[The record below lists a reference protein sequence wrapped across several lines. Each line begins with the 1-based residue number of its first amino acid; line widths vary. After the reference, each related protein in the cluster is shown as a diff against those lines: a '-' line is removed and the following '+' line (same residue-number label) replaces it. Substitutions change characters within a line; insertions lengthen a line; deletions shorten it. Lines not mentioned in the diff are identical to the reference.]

1 MLPVVALVG
10 RPNVGKSTLF
20 NRITHSRD
28 AIVANF
34 SGLTRDRKYG
44 EAQYDDKRFML
55 IDTGG
60 ITGEEET
67 GIDKAMVSQS
77 LLAIDEADIV
87 LFIVDARAGLMPDD
101 EWIIKAMRN
110 RSKPFHLVVNKIDG
124 IDIDVAMADFYSIG
138 AEKIFPITATH
149 GKGVKSLLEYVVEQ
163 LPEVEPE
170 LVDKGIKI
178 GIIGRP
184 NVGKSTLVNR
194 MLGEERVVVFDMPG
208 TTRDSIYI
216 NYERHGK
223 PYTLIDTAGIR
234 RKKNVKEVVEKFSI
248 VKTLQ
253 AIEDA
258 NVIILLVD
266 AHEDIVDQDLNLLGL
281 CMDAGRGLVIAVN
294 KWDGIDSDK
303 RNRIKSELDR
313 RLNFIDYAEVHFIS
327 ALHGSGVGKLYEAV
341 EKAYHSATVK
351 LQTRR
356 LTEILEVAVEQHQ
369 PPMISGRRIKLRY
382 AHAGG
387 SNPPII
393 VIHGNQTDRL
403 PEHYKRYLE
412 KVFRTQLGLWGTPI
426 RMAFKSSENP
436 FDERKNKVSTPKQ
449 VQKRVRPRDEKHANV
464 KKPGIKKKKS

>member
-44 EAQYDDKRFML
+44 EAYFDDKRFML

-60 ITGEEET
+60 ITGDEES
-67 GIDKAMVSQS
+67 GIDKAMASQS
-77 LLAIDEADIV
+77 MLAIEEADVV

-110 RSKPFHLVVNKIDG
+110 RSKPFHLIVNKIDG
-124 IDIDVAMADFYSIG
+124 VDIDVALADFYRVG

-149 GKGVKSLLEYVVEQ
+149 GRGVTSLLEHVVGL
-163 LPEVEPE
+163 LPEAEQEP
-170 LVDKGIKI
+170 VNKGIKI
-178 GIIGRP
+178 GVIGRP

-194 MLGEERVVVFDMPG
+194 MLGEERVVVYDMPG

-216 NYERHGK
+216 NYERHGQ
-223 PYTLIDTAGIR
+223 PYTLIDTAGVR
-234 RKKNVKEVVEKFSI
+234 RKRSVNQLIEKFSI

-258 NVIILLVD
+258 NVVILMVD
-266 AHEDIVDQDLNLLGL
+266 AHEDLVDQDLHLLGL

-294 KWDGIDSDK
+294 KWDGIDADQ
-303 RNRIKSELDR
+303 RNRVKSELDR
-313 RLNFIDYAEVHFIS
+313 RLNFIDYAEIHFIS
-327 ALHGSGVGKLYEAV
+327 ALHGSGVGKLYESV

-351 LQTRR
+351 LQTKR

-393 VIHGNQTDRL
+393 VIHGNQTQRL

-412 KVFRTQLGLWGTPI
+412 KTFRTQLGLWGTPI
-426 RMAFKSSENP
+426 RMELRSGENP
-436 FDERKNKVSTPKQ
+436 FDGRKNKFVE
-449 VQKRVRPRDEKHANV
+449 KRIV
-464 KKPGIKKKKS
+464 KKRDRLGSHKKKGIKKKKN

>member
-34 SGLTRDRKYG
+34 AGLTRDRKYG
-44 EAQYDDKRFML
+44 EAHFDNKRFML

-60 ITGEEET
+60 ITGEEES
-67 GIDKAMVSQS
+67 GIDRAMATQS
-77 LLAIDEADIV
+77 LQAIQEADIV
-87 LFIVDARAGLMPDD
+87 LLIVDARAGLMPDD
-101 EWIIKAMRN
+101 EWIIKTMRSQ
-110 RSKPFHLVVNKIDG
+110 SKPFCLVVNKIDG
-124 IDIDVAMADFYSIG
+124 IDIDVALADFYRIG
-138 AEKIFPITATH
+138 AERIFPITATH
-149 GKGVKSLLEYVVEQ
+149 GRGVKSLLEHVVSQ
-163 LPEVEPE
+163 LPEAEQEPVET
-170 LVDKGIKI
+170 GIKI
-178 GIIGRP
+178 AVIGRP

-194 MLGEERVVVFDMPG
+194 MLGEERVVVYDMPG

-223 PYTLIDTAGIR
+223 PYTIIDTAGVR
-234 RKKNVKEVVEKFSI
+234 RKKNVKETVEKFSI

-258 NVIILLVD
+258 NVVVLLVD
-266 AHEDIVDQDLNLLGL
+266 AHEDLVDQDLNLLGL

-294 KWDGIDSDK
+294 KWDGIDSEQ
-303 RNRIKSELDR
+303 RTRIKNELDR
-313 RLNFIDYAEVHFIS
+313 RLNFIDYAEIHFIS
-327 ALHGSGVGKLYEAV
+327 ALHGSGVGNLYESV
-341 EKAYHSATVK
+341 EKAYHSATAK

-369 PPMISGRRIKLRY
+369 PPMINGRRIKLRY

-412 KVFRTQLGLWGTPI
+412 KTFRTQMGLWGTPI
-426 RMAFKSSENP
+426 RMEFRSGENP
-436 FDERKNKVSTPKQ
+436 FEGKKSKPTERKQEKKRDRLGNKKNRGISK
-449 VQKRVRPRDEKHANV
+449 KRN
-464 KKPGIKKKKS
+464 